1 LKVRNYRLYWFGQL
15 VSMTGTWMQTTAQ
28 ALLVLRLTSSA
39 FSVGLVSTLQF
50 LPALFL
56 SLFGGVIA
64 DRVNRHRL
72 LFFTQSA
79 SLMIAAV
86 YGVLVATN
94 AIALWQIYVLAFL
107 GGLINATDQPV
118 RQSFAATLVPQNLR
132 ANAVA
137 LNSVLFNSSRILGP
151 ALAGVL
157 IGFLGIAPIYFFNAL
172 SFVAVLVGL
181 ALMNQST
188 LRAPP
193 AQSEGSVLER
203 LKEGL
208 TYVRRTP
215 EVFLVMV
222 LVAGIGTFGYNFS
235 VTLPLIGGFLLK
247 LTQNAA
253 GYGLL
258 GALMGVGSLLAAL
271 ATAFGRTVSLRRL
284 FIAALAFSVLLGAV
298 AWSRD
303 YVLSSILLFA
313 LGFAGVTFTTN
324 AQTMIQ
330 TRVPDEL
337 RGRVTSLYFTLFM
350 GSTPIGG
357 LLTSILAHTLGVGW
371 ALGVCAALCVV
382 CIALAGAYRSRVQSS
397 FRSQTA

>member
-1 LKVRNYRLYWFGQL
+1 
-15 VSMTGTWMQTTAQ
+15 MTGTWMQTTAQ
-28 ALLVLRLTSSA
+28 ALLVLRLTDSA
-39 FSVGLVSTLQF
+39 FAVGLVSTLQF
-50 LPALFL
+50 LPALLL
-56 SLFGGVIA
+56 SLVGGVIA
-64 DRVNRHRL
+64 DRVNRYRL

-79 SLMIAAV
+79 SLTIALV
-86 YGVLVATN
+86 YCALVATG
-94 AIALWQIYVLAFL
+94 AVQLWHIYVLAFL
-107 GGLINATDQPV
+107 GGLVNATDQPV
-118 RQSFAATLVPQNLR
+118 RQSFAATLVPQELR

-157 IGFLGIAPIYFFNAL
+157 IGFVGIAPIYGLNAL
-172 SFVAVLVGL
+172 SFVAVLLGL
-181 ALMNQST
+181 ALMNRSQ
-188 LRAPP
+188 LRTNPS
-193 AQSEGSVLER
+193 SEGGSVLER

-208 TYVRRTP
+208 NYVRATP
-215 EVFLVMV
+215 EVLLVMI

-235 VTLPLIGGFLLK
+235 VTLPLIGGFLLN

-271 ATAFGRTVSLRRL
+271 GTAFGRSVNLRRL
-284 FIAALAFSVLLGAV
+284 FVAATAFSVLLALV
-298 AWSRD
+298 AGSRN
-303 YVLSSILLFA
+303 YLLSSGLLFA

-330 TRVPDEL
+330 TRVPDRL

-357 LLTSILAHTLGVGW
+357 LLTSVLAHAFGVGW
-371 ALGVCAALCVV
+371 ALGVCAGLCLV
-382 CIALAGAYRSRVQSS
+382 CIGLAVVYRSKVGTSPVPRAV
-397 FRSQTA
+397 